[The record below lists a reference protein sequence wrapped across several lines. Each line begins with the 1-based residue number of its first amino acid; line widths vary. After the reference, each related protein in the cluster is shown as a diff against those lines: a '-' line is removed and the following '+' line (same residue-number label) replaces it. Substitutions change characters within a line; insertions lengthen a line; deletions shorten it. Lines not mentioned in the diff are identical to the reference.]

1 MSAGIDSA
9 AMQRGLGGGETG
21 IREYR
26 DAAPG
31 RTDGREGGRET
42 DASEGDIY
50 VAEGDPGIWRTK
62 GMSGVVGGWQ
72 GSRD

>member
-1 MSAGIDSA
+1 MSAGIDSS

-31 RTDGREGGRET
+31 RTGGRVGREEA
-42 DASEGDIY
+42 DASEGRHS
-50 VAEGDPGIWRTK
+50 VAEGNLGI
-62 GMSGVVGGWQ
+62 
-72 GSRD
+72 

>member
-1 MSAGIDSA
+1 MSAGIDSS

-31 RTDGREGGRET
+31 RTGGR
-42 DASEGDIY
+42 
-50 VAEGDPGIWRTK
+50 
-62 GMSGVVGGWQ
+62 
-72 GSRD
+72 

>member
-31 RTDGREGGRET
+31 RTDGREA
-42 DASEGDIY
+42 DASEGRHICSGRGP
-50 VAEGDPGIWRTK
+50 GDLEDQGD
-62 GMSGVVGGWQ
+62 GVVGGWQ